1 MDDYMNEVFT
11 LEREFLFKSNIYEIT
26 SISIEPNYDIDS
38 AKIFG
43 EFIISGTYRLHEI
56 SINKEDFM
64 FKLPFKHELK
74 SNINLDTVK
83 LDINNFTYDFNNK
96 DELSVNVEYI
106 ISAEEGIKV
115 FEDEDKLDEFLN
127 NNDYDI
133 VDLRDDVGLVEN
145 EIKMP
150 TVSEEVSVSDDNK
163 INEDMIINSING
175 EDEYVLYH
183 IHTVTMNDTIESIT
197 KKYNVS
203 LNTLKEYNSFDN
215 LELNMK
221 LIIPNEEL

>member
-1 MDDYMNEVFT
+1 MNEVFT
-11 LEREFLFKSNIYEIT
+11 LEREFLFKTNIYEIT

-38 AKIFG
+38 AKISG
-43 EFIISGTYRLHEI
+43 EFIISGSYRLHEI

-83 LDINNFTYDFNNK
+83 LDINNFTYNFNNK
-96 DELSVNVEYI
+96 DELSINVEYI
-106 ISAEEGIKV
+106 VTAEEGIKV
-115 FEDEDKLDEFLN
+115 FEDENKLDEFLN
-127 NNDYDI
+127 NNEYDI
-133 VDLRDDVGLVEN
+133 VDLRDDIKVEN

-150 TVSEEVSVSDDNK
+150 IVSDDTSIDTNNIDK
-163 INEDMIINSING
+163 DMIINSING

-183 IHTVTMNDTIESIT
+183 IHTVMMNDTIESIT

-203 LNTLKEYNSFDN
+203 LNVLKDYNNFDN

>member
-1 MDDYMNEVFT
+1 MNEVFT
-11 LEREFLFKSNIYEIT
+11 LEREFLFKTNIYEIT

-38 AKIFG
+38 AKISG
-43 EFIISGTYRLHEI
+43 EFIISGSYRLHEI

-83 LDINNFTYDFNNK
+83 LDINNFTYNFNNK
-96 DELSVNVEYI
+96 DELSVSVEYI
-106 ISAEEGIKV
+106 VTAEEGIKV
-115 FEDEDKLDEFLN
+115 FEDENKLDEFLN
-127 NNDYDI
+127 NNEYDI
-133 VDLRDDVGLVEN
+133 VDLRDDIKVEN

-150 TVSEEVSVSDDNK
+150 TVSDDTSIDTNNIDK
-163 INEDMIINSING
+163 DMIINSING

-183 IHTVTMNDTIESIT
+183 IHTVMMNDTIESIT

-203 LNTLKEYNSFDN
+203 LNVLKDYNNFDN